1 MGISGF
7 YRSIVK
13 IFRAI
18 ILFIFMTAVIAIYHY
33 SSRPKIESSRQK
45 YYFVTE
51 AIFDDL
57 EPFTNGFAKFK
68 IQVNGVGKNGYIDK
82 TGAIV
87 ENLSLIESTSKS
99 IIHEDLR
106 KKYAVIMD
114 FSEGLIGYC
123 HSLGPPDT
131 YKHESCGFLDK
142 NGIATIAP
150 IFKYVGKFNDG
161 LANAKSGVNE
171 KFGFINRS
179 GEYVIPPSFTCAK
192 SFSEGYAAVSNEYSC
207 NGLSDGQK
215 FFYIDRNGKV
225 VSDAIFGRSFNE
237 KGMEFVD
244 GFAIVRI
251 KNGNYFAPVFSE
263 GLDSDEIV
271 IDKEFKLVGKEFKS
285 IRYLNEGLFAVKLKT
300 NSNHKWALVA
310 VRDSLN

>member
-1 MGISGF
+1 M
-7 YRSIVK
+7 K
-13 IFRAI
+13 IKKFN
-18 ILFIFMTAVIAIYHY
+18 
-33 SSRPKIESSRQK
+33 ESLTKKDS
-45 YYFVTE
+45 
-51 AIFDDL
+51 
-57 EPFTNGFAKFK
+57 PFTNWEMME
-68 IQVNGVGKNGYIDK
+68 Q
-82 TGAIV
+82 
-87 ENLSLIESTSKS
+87 L
-99 IIHEDLR
+99 
-106 KKYAVIMD
+106 
-114 FSEGLIGYC
+114 
-123 HSLGPPDT
+123 
-131 YKHESCGFLDK
+131 
-142 NGIATIAP
+142 IAP

-179 GEYVIPPSFTCAK
+179 GEYVIPPNFTCAK

-207 NGLSDGQK
+207 NRLSDDQK

-271 IDKEFKLVGKEFKS
+271 IDKEFKRVGKEFKS
-285 IRYLNEGLFAVKLKT
+285 IRYLNEGLFAVKLNT
-300 NSNHKWALVA
+300 NSNYKWALVA